1 MTGFSCRASQS
12 GLAER
17 SVIEELKM
25 NGKILQHRPAVV
37 AAVVGTGAIAASM
50 VAIVAKLWQ
59 RSHKRP
65 RVPITILSGFLGA
78 GKTTLLSRLLKN
90 ANGLRIAVLVND
102 LAEVNVDARLLLGGG
117 QASAL
122 AAFSQLENGCLCCST
137 ETDVIGAVRELLEMG
152 GEIDHLVVE
161 CSGMAQPSSLI
172 ELFAKA
178 EAEGHSY
185 KTVAMLN
192 QMVTLVDGRT
202 LLKWIEV
209 ANRSTLT
216 QFGDEAGSLA
226 ELLVEQI
233 ECADLIILSKV
244 DCLQQTQISKC
255 RTAIKALNP
264 SAILECA
271 SFGDISSTM
280 VFGTRKGC
288 VSSSKKKHFLTHHK
302 YRDHHY
308 HEHGVD
314 GQHVPHVRSFVYKS
328 CRPFQPQRLVV
339 VLRSLRTQFEASSGE
354 QGKKCM
360 GTGILRAKGLVWL
373 ATDMEKAREWAQVGE
388 TLHLHDG
395 DLWKEE
401 WKSNT
406 DTGWRGGHYGDRR
419 QEIVFIGTS
428 EMQEVDLRNALD
440 HCLLT
445 SGEMESGPSAWE
457 KFPDPIIITPGEPRH
472 KKPTTHGVG
481 CTCCDPD
488 LKLLDQAVSR
498 QIG

>member
-226 ELLVEQI
+226 ELLVEQRR
-233 ECADLIILSKV
+233 LNV
-244 DCLQQTQISKC
+244 QTS
-255 RTAIKALNP
+255 
-264 SAILECA
+264 
-271 SFGDISSTM
+271 
-280 VFGTRKGC
+280 
-288 VSSSKKKHFLTHHK
+288 
-302 YRDHHY
+302 
-308 HEHGVD
+308 
-314 GQHVPHVRSFVYKS
+314 
-328 CRPFQPQRLVV
+328 
-339 VLRSLRTQFEASSGE
+339 
-354 QGKKCM
+354 
-360 GTGILRAKGLVWL
+360 
-373 ATDMEKAREWAQVGE
+373 
-388 TLHLHDG
+388 
-395 DLWKEE
+395 
-401 WKSNT
+401 
-406 DTGWRGGHYGDRR
+406 
-419 QEIVFIGTS
+419 
-428 EMQEVDLRNALD
+428 
-440 HCLLT
+440 
-445 SGEMESGPSAWE
+445 
-457 KFPDPIIITPGEPRH
+457 
-472 KKPTTHGVG
+472 
-481 CTCCDPD
+481 
-488 LKLLDQAVSR
+488 
-498 QIG
+498 

>member
-1 MTGFSCRASQS
+1 MVQNANSK
-12 GLAER
+12 L
-17 SVIEELKM
+17 V
-25 NGKILQHRPAVV
+25 
-37 AAVVGTGAIAASM
+37 IAA
-50 VAIVAKLWQ
+50 
-59 RSHKRP
+59 
-65 RVPITILSGFLGA
+65 
-78 GKTTLLSRLLKN
+78 
-90 ANGLRIAVLVND
+90 
-102 LAEVNVDARLLLGGG
+102 
-117 QASAL
+117 
-122 AAFSQLENGCLCCST
+122 
-137 ETDVIGAVRELLEMG
+137 
-152 GEIDHLVVE
+152 
-161 CSGMAQPSSLI
+161 
-172 ELFAKA
+172 
-178 EAEGHSY
+178 
-185 KTVAMLN
+185 
-192 QMVTLVDGRT
+192 
-202 LLKWIEV
+202 
-209 ANRSTLT
+209 
-216 QFGDEAGSLA
+216 
-226 ELLVEQI
+226 QI

-395 DLWKEE
+395 DLWKEVVYCL
-401 WKSNT
+401 SL
-406 DTGWRGGHYGDRR
+406 RR
-419 QEIVFIGTS
+419 F
-428 EMQEVDLRNALD
+428 
-440 HCLLT
+440 H
-445 SGEMESGPSAWE
+445 
-457 KFPDPIIITPGEPRH
+457 F
-472 KKPTTHGVG
+472 
-481 CTCCDPD
+481 
-488 LKLLDQAVSR
+488 
-498 QIG
+498 

>member
-1 MTGFSCRASQS
+1 
-12 GLAER
+12 
-17 SVIEELKM
+17 
-25 NGKILQHRPAVV
+25 
-37 AAVVGTGAIAASM
+37 
-50 VAIVAKLWQ
+50 
-59 RSHKRP
+59 
-65 RVPITILSGFLGA
+65 
-78 GKTTLLSRLLKN
+78 
-90 ANGLRIAVLVND
+90 
-102 LAEVNVDARLLLGGG
+102 
-117 QASAL
+117 
-122 AAFSQLENGCLCCST
+122 
-137 ETDVIGAVRELLEMG
+137 
-152 GEIDHLVVE
+152 
-161 CSGMAQPSSLI
+161 
-172 ELFAKA
+172 
-178 EAEGHSY
+178 
-185 KTVAMLN
+185 
-192 QMVTLVDGRT
+192 
-202 LLKWIEV
+202 
-209 ANRSTLT
+209 
-216 QFGDEAGSLA
+216 
-226 ELLVEQI
+226 
-233 ECADLIILSKV
+233 
-244 DCLQQTQISKC
+244 
-255 RTAIKALNP
+255 
-264 SAILECA
+264 
-271 SFGDISSTM
+271 M